1 MAGKDPVST
10 HDIASTLQNLGETT
24 TAAELVRKQGQSK
37 KLKVI
42 SEKKLMEWILSLLNQ
57 HLAGKADA
65 FSDAEKE
72 ELLRKTQKELEKRIL
87 REQAAE
93 GERTRIQNE
102 LQNAMSVLSN
112 AKSSQADYEKA
123 MEALKAKLENAEQT
137 NQDLQQDNYEIQDQ
151 LQEKMTLLSTT
162 LAEKDKLRE
171 TVRQQMI
178 HSGDLIGG
186 VLGIDNQYYGGR
198 HQEEN
203 PVSESAGQDEQFY
216 HDFGVGAQVIQTLM
230 NDLERLRGIAKKSL
244 EEKAERASDPRASLL
259 ESDLSLLEQLK
270 EGSLAALDVAQ
281 PVANLIEALDGARS
295 EAEAMEDTVSKVTGA
310 SSQKVPFT
318 SLPDP
323 AGDPA
328 EVLAGATTVAR
339 ELAAEL
345 ARSRQRVVAL
355 KQIADEAEEERVA
368 SENGIEQLRYAY
380 NQVLGA
386 LEDRA
391 KADQVEH
398 PPELADEQATPEQR
412 SQAAIG
418 FIQKLQGNSPEA
430 TQAISDQIQVVNRLI
445 GGDDGVDDV
454 APINVKKVDQKKL
467 SDRLRSAGSALEKL
481 VNEQRRELDA
491 AAKREQALAEQVRAL
506 ARLRKNAPDATAHPK
521 LDKSLASLDQALTN
535 RDEKTAVVAA
545 AEKVINALQEQAEA
559 DQSAAAAVSK
569 ELDRARIVEAEL
581 AKAREELSSA
591 QEQARAQTQSDRAIA
606 SQLLR
611 AAKGDDRLAET
622 TADLALALE
631 QGASADETAAE
642 LQKQLHATV
651 TALTARKQELAQ
663 DNERIAGELAKARQ
677 ELEKAE
683 QKRASEAAN
692 DRALAATLVE
702 AAKGDADLSDA
713 TADLAMALDDMKP
726 GDSVPTDI
734 IKRTVGALAERKKQ
748 VAQEADQLKAELEDV
763 RAQIKD
769 ATERASALEVE
780 RDEMAESG
788 KEIITQLR
796 QQKDAREKEVQ
807 ELRTENEAAAGKLEE
822 FQGRMT
828 QAEAANRKLA
838 EAMFALANATS
849 KEALDDAPSI
859 DDPRMDLE
867 LVLSQLPAEGEED
880 VVAPKDISNQIAE
893 SGQKLAEALIARNRA
908 GTKAITKAQ
917 QSQKGLLA
925 DIERLKTEIAATRQS
940 LDERDNALKRNQSE
954 VSAIRKEMTEQGN
967 SLAAK
972 VQDLSNARSGLL
984 SAKADLEVAQS
995 RLGEQESRL
1004 TEARNQLAEARKDLD
1019 SIRSE
1024 HADAHARADAAVQNQ
1039 LMIAQALRSLGGP
1052 ASTNLSDPISK
1063 AAQKLE
1069 MAKNLGGDE
1078 LANAGKSF
1086 VEAVRSQSQSLAGEL
1101 SDTRSQLDTTKANE
1115 ARLQSEL
1122 ANLRAAVVDRDHTIE
1137 NLNVEVVKA
1146 TEVQANAVGELLEK
1160 GGELD
1165 ALNEKMKALEE
1176 QLNQAE
1182 AELEEYRARGGASE
1196 GHASEELAS
1205 LRKELS
1211 KEQIGRKQLDAE
1223 LHGLRE
1229 KVESGEAKLKRQR
1242 EEFQRMLEE
1251 RDQVIQDK
1259 DRLLDEHGSKNV
1271 DLKGLEAQVNMLS
1284 QQLSTANE
1292 RIKEMEAHY
1301 GEHVGTSVKTSDL
1314 AKEIKKAHGERD
1326 SLRETKRQLESHLAD
1341 AVSSTDELR
1350 TQLDEKRKEIQE
1362 AREEMA
1368 KEIAEERAKTAAMK
1382 EEFRKLKEEVVG
1394 LRARLRR
1401 LTDGK

>member
-10 HDIASTLQNLGETT
+10 QDLASSLQNLGEST

-93 GERTRIQNE
+93 SERSRIQNE
-102 LQNAMSVLSN
+102 LQNAMQVLGN

-137 NQDLQQDNYEIQDQ
+137 NQDIQQDNYELQDQ
-151 LQEKMTLLSTT
+151 LQEKMALLSTT
-162 LAEKDKLRE
+162 LSEKDKLRE
-171 TVRQQMI
+171 TVRAQMI

-216 HDFGVGAQVIQTLM
+216 HDFGTGSKVIQTLM
-230 NDLERLRGIAKKSL
+230 NDLERLRGIAKQSL
-244 EEKAERASDPRASLL
+244 EDKAERENDPRANLL
-259 ESDLSLLEQLK
+259 EGDLLLLEQLK
-270 EGSLAALDVAQ
+270 EGSLSAMDVAQ
-281 PVANLIEALDGARS
+281 PVANLIEALDGART
-295 EAEAMEDTVSKVTGA
+295 EAEEMENTVSKVTGA

-318 SLPDP
+318 ALPDP
-323 AGDPA
+323 SGDPA

-345 ARSRQRVVAL
+345 ARSRQRIVAL
-355 KQIADEAEEERVA
+355 KQIADEAEQERVD
-368 SENGIEQLRYAY
+368 SENGIQQLRYAY

-391 KADQVEH
+391 KTDHVDL
-398 PPELADEQATPEQR
+398 PPALADEEATPEKR
-412 SQAAIG
+412 SEAAIG
-418 FIQKLQGNSPEA
+418 LIEKLQGGSPEA

-445 GGDDGVDDV
+445 GADEDA
-454 APINVKKVDQKKL
+454 APVNVKKVDQKKL

-491 AAKREQALAEQVRAL
+491 GTKREQSLAEQVRAL
-506 ARLRKNAPDATAHPK
+506 ARLRKNAPDAPAHPK
-521 LDKSLASLDQALTN
+521 LDKTLASLDQALTDH
-535 RDEKTAVVAA
+535 DEKSAVSGA
-545 AEKVINALQEQAEA
+545 AEKVITALQEQVEA
-559 DQSAAAAVSK
+559 DQSAANAVAK
-569 ELDRARIVEAEL
+569 ELARARTLETEL
-581 AKAREELSSA
+581 AEARDELKRA
-591 QEQARAQTQSDRAIA
+591 QEQTRSQAQVDRAIA

-611 AAKGDDRLAET
+611 AAKGDDSLAES
-622 TADLALALE
+622 TADLALAME
-631 QGASADETAAE
+631 QGADADDAAKE
-642 LQKQLHATV
+642 LQKQLQATV
-651 TALTARKQELAQ
+651 AALSARKQELAK
-663 DNERIAGELAKARQ
+663 DNDRLSSDIAKVRGELAKT
-677 ELEKAE
+677 EE
-683 QKRASEAAN
+683 KRASDAAN
-692 DRALAATLVE
+692 DRAIAATLVE
-702 AAKGDADLSDA
+702 AARGDADLSDA
-713 TADLAMALDDMKP
+713 TADLALALEDAKP
-726 GDSVPTDI
+726 GDPVPTDVF
-734 IKRTVGALAERKKQ
+734 KRTVTALADRKKQ
-748 VAQEADQLKAELEDV
+748 IAEEADRLKTELDEVRTQLK
-763 RAQIKD
+763 D
-769 ATERASALEVE
+769 ASERASTLEVE

-796 QQKDAREKEVQ
+796 QQKDSREAELN
-807 ELRTENEAAAGKLEE
+807 ELRVENNAAAAKLGE
-822 FQGRMT
+822 FQDRMT
-828 QAEAANRKLA
+828 QAESANRKLA
-838 EAMFALANATS
+838 EALSALANATL
-849 KEALDDAPSI
+849 KDGIEDAPSI
-859 DDPRMDLE
+859 EDPRMDLE
-867 LVLSQLPAEGEED
+867 LALSQLPGEGEED
-880 VVAPKDISNQIAE
+880 VVAPADISSQIAE
-893 SGQKLAEALIARNRA
+893 SGQKLAQAMIARNQA
-908 GTKAITKAQ
+908 GTKAISKAQ
-917 QSQKGLLA
+917 KNQQNLMGE
-925 DIERLKTEIAATRQS
+925 IEKLRGEIATTKSAI
-940 LDERDNALKRNQSE
+940 DERDNSLKRNQAE

-967 SLAAK
+967 ALAAR
-972 VQDLSNARSGLL
+972 VQDLSNARSELL

-995 RLGEQESRL
+995 RLSDQESRL
-1004 TEARNQLAEARKDLD
+1004 NEARSQLAEARKDLEEM
-1019 SIRSE
+1019 RSE
-1024 HADAHARADAAVQNQ
+1024 HAEAHARAESAVQNQ
-1039 LMIAQALRSLGGP
+1039 LLIAQSLRSLGGP
-1052 ASTNLSDPISK
+1052 ASGNLSDPISK

-1069 MAKNLGGDE
+1069 MAKSVGGDE

-1086 VEAVRSQSQSLAGEL
+1086 VEAVRSQTQSLAGEL
-1101 SDTRSQLDTTKANE
+1101 SDTRSQLETTKSNE

-1122 ANLRAAVVDRDHTIE
+1122 ANLRGAVVDRDHSIE
-1137 NLNVEVVKA
+1137 NLNVELVKA
-1146 TEVQANAVGELLEK
+1146 NEVQANAVSELLDK
-1160 GGELD
+1160 GSELD
-1165 ALNEKMKALEE
+1165 ALNERLTLLQES
-1176 QLNQAE
+1176 LNQAE
-1182 AELEEYRARGGASE
+1182 AELEDYRARGGASAE
-1196 GHASEELAS
+1196 NINEELVS
-1205 LRKELS
+1205 LRKDLS
-1211 KEQIGRKQLDAE
+1211 KEQLARKQLDAE

-1229 KVESGEAKLKRQR
+1229 KVESSEAKLKRQR

-1271 DLKGLEAQVNMLS
+1271 DVKGLEAQVNMLS
-1284 QQLSTANE
+1284 QQLSSANE
-1292 RIKEMEAHY
+1292 RIKEMEAQY
-1301 GEHVGTSVKTSDL
+1301 GEHVGSSVKTSDL
-1314 AKEIKKAHGERD
+1314 AKEIKKAHNERD
-1326 SLRETKRQLESHLAD
+1326 SLREQKRMLENDLAD

-1368 KEIAEERAKTAAMK
+1368 KEVAEERQKTAAMK